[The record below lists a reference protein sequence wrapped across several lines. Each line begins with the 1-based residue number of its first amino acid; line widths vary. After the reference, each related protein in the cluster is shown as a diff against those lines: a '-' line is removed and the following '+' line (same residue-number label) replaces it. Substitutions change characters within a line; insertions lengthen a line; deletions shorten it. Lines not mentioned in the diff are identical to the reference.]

1 MTGQT
6 ENKFELIISTE
17 SKVLACNIRDFEAQA
32 NQYLSTL
39 TSTFETDDDFARAK
53 EEVKELKEIESKI
66 RTAIKNTT
74 NGEIAALIATAEAIA
89 ERFRS
94 ERLSREKLVDSK
106 EKEIKQSIISQSF
119 DRILKIKCGYEN
131 DISLAIEK
139 NISKQSVQNRL
150 NEAAKRRST
159 ISTLTKAIN
168 AEETAITAEIGAEA
182 ARISAR
188 RKLIPAHY
196 EHLFKD
202 WLVLIA
208 GDEELEPIIQQR
220 IAEEEKREA
229 EIKAKAE
236 QEAKA
241 KAEAE
246 KVQVEA
252 KAIVSEMDAQ
262 GAVKAP
268 ENLTALSDEAS
279 DEPVFKFEVRI
290 GFTATQSWAVD
301 FARQIKAKYGLENN
315 VSLKKMN

>member
-1 MTGQT
+1 MTEQQ
-6 ENKFELIISTE
+6 KFELIISTE
-17 SKVLACNIRDFEAQA
+17 SKVLACNIKDFETRA

-39 TSTFETDDDFARAK
+39 TATLETDDDFARAK

-66 RTAIKNTT
+66 RTTIKNTT
-74 NGEIAALIATAEAIA
+74 NGEIAELIATAEAIA
-89 ERFRS
+89 ECFRS

-106 EKEIKQSIISQSF
+106 EKEIKQNIISQSF

-159 ISTLTKAIN
+159 ISTLTKAVN

-188 RKLIPAHY
+188 RKLIPVHY

-202 WLVLIA
+202 WLELIA
-208 GDEELEPIIQQR
+208 GEAELEPIIRQR
-220 IAEEEKREA
+220 IAEEEQREA

-246 KVQVEA
+246 KVQAEA
-252 KAIVSEMDAQ
+252 KAIADEMAQ
-262 GAVKAP
+262 QQAVETTGKS
-268 ENLTALSDEAS
+268 TALSDEIT
-279 DEPVFKFEVRI
+279 DEPIFDFEVRI
-290 GFTATQSWAVD
+290 GFAATQSRAVD
-301 FARQIKAKYGLENN
+301 FARQIKAQYGLENN
-315 VSLKKMN
+315 VSLKKIN

>member
-1 MTGQT
+1 MTEQQ
-6 ENKFELIISTE
+6 KFELIISIE
-17 SKVLACNIRDFEAQA
+17 SKVLACNIKDFELQA

-39 TSTFETDDDFARAK
+39 TATFETDDDFARAK

-66 RTAIKNTT
+66 RTAIKNTA
-74 NGEIAALIATAEAIA
+74 NGEIAELIATAEAIA

-106 EKEIKQSIISQSF
+106 EKEIKQNIISQSF

-150 NEAAKRRST
+150 DEAAKRRST
-159 ISTLTKAIN
+159 ISTLTKAVN

-188 RKLIPAHY
+188 RKLIPVYY

-202 WLVLIA
+202 WLELIA
-208 GDEELEPIIQQR
+208 GEAELEPIIQQR
-220 IAEEEKREA
+220 IAEEEQREA

-246 KVQVEA
+246 KVQAKA
-252 KAIVSEMDAQ
+252 KAIADEMAPQ
-262 GAVKAP
+262 QAVETTEKS
-268 ENLTALSDEAS
+268 TALSDEIT
-279 DEPVFKFEVRI
+279 DEPIFNFEVRI

-301 FARQIKAKYGLENN
+301 FARQIKAQYGPENN